1 MKKRVLFVCLGNIC
15 RSPAAKAIFS
25 KLAADREWAHS
36 LEIDSAGTGGWNV
49 GEPADERMREHAAR
63 RGYQVNHRARKFDR
77 NTDFDQF
84 DMIIGMDDE
93 NIRRLRSLAR
103 NGNDLKKIRRMTEFS
118 RLYGY
123 SSVPDPYYGG
133 EEGFE
138 LVMDLLEDALEG
150 LLEVIVKPEF
160 R

>member
-1 MKKRVLFVCLGNIC
+1 
-15 RSPAAKAIFS
+15 
-25 KLAADREWAHS
+25 
-36 LEIDSAGTGGWNV
+36 
-49 GEPADERMREHAAR
+49 
-63 RGYQVNHRARKFDR
+63 
-77 NTDFDQF
+77 
-84 DMIIGMDDE
+84 MDDE